1 MPYQKLQKILMTIT
15 SRSDI
20 MLAVFLVTI
29 AFMMILPMP
38 TLLIDILIGLN
49 LSGSI
54 LLLMLAVYISSPL
67 MFSAFPAVLL
77 LTTLF
82 RLALS
87 ISTTRLILLQADAG
101 QIVQTF
107 GDFVV
112 QGNLVVGFVVFL
124 IITIVQFIV
133 ITKGSERV
141 AEVSARFSLDAM
153 PGKQMSID
161 SDLRSG
167 LLTLDEARRR
177 RSNLEKE
184 SQLFG
189 SMDGAM
195 KFVKGDAIAG
205 LIIIF
210 VNIIGGI
217 SVGIMQNNMEFGEA
231 TEIYSILTI
240 GDGLVAQIPALFISI
255 TAGII
260 VTRVTVDDKNNLGED
275 IGKQILAQPKAL
287 LAAAAVAFMMGFVPG
302 FPTPVFIFLGTLL
315 GMTGFLLHKARTN
328 HFQET
333 ETATVMGRDEG
344 QGHSNE
350 LEVLRTD
357 AGATPSAPVM
367 LEISEKARV
376 LLSPETLNTDLISV
390 RRNLYNDLGIL
401 LPGIALRFAHDLPDG
416 DYIIHIQDVPTE
428 RGNLG
433 VGKVFVDQTAKD
445 LDVKQIPYQEDTASD
460 GQGGMPRIWVDSQ
473 HSSKLVANG
482 IKTLS
487 PATILCNH
495 IAYAL
500 RIYAGQLMGIQE
512 AHKLFQKL
520 ESAGYGDL
528 LKETQSVLSNPV
540 IADVLKRLVDEQI
553 SIKNLRQ
560 ILESLIRWG
569 EREKDPALLAE
580 YVRIDLKR
588 QITYA
593 FSGGA
598 NTLPAYLLT
607 PETESVIRGSIRQS
621 QTGTFLSLDQDAS
634 KQLLTAINHVLN
646 QANVAGGDKTR
657 PVILTTT
664 EIRRFLREHIQPFFN
679 DLPVLSFQELTPHV
693 TIEPAGNIQL
703 ETGAAS

>member
-1 MPYQKLQKILMTIT
+1 MPYEKLQTLLMNVTR
-15 SRSDI
+15 RSDI

-38 TLLIDILIGLN
+38 TLLIDLLIGLN

-54 LLLMLAVYISSPL
+54 LLLMMSIYISSPL

-101 QIVQTF
+101 DIVQTF

-112 QGNLVVGFVVFL
+112 SGNLVVGFVVFL

-167 LLTLDEARRR
+167 LLTLDNARKK

-217 SVGIMQNNMEFGEA
+217 SVGIMQNNMDFASA
-231 TEIYSILTI
+231 TEVYSILTI
-240 GDGLVAQIPALFISI
+240 GDGLVAQIPALFIAI

-287 LAAAAVAFMMGFVPG
+287 MAAATVAFLMGFVPG
-302 FPTPVFIFLGTLL
+302 FPTAVFLVLSFTL
-315 GMTGFLLHKARTN
+315 GMVGYLLYRNTAN

-333 ETATVMGRDEG
+333 EAATVIGKDDN
-344 QGHSNE
+344 QAE
-350 LEVLRTD
+350 LERLSTD
-357 AGATPSAPVM
+357 AGATPSATV
-367 LEISEKARV
+367 LVEISEKARIT
-376 LLSPETLNTDLISV
+376 LSPQLLNDQFIVV
-390 RRNLYNDLGIL
+390 RRNLYNDLGL
-401 LPGIALRFAHDLPDG
+401 LIPGIAIRFVNHLNDG
-416 DYIIHIQDVPTE
+416 DYLIYIQDVPAE
-428 RGNLG
+428 QGNLG
-433 VGKVFVDQTAKD
+433 LGKVFVDHEGQT
-445 LDVKQIPYQEDTASD
+445 LDTQKIPYQMDSSSVDQSAS
-460 GQGGMPRIWVDSQ
+460 MPRVWVDEE
-473 HSSKLVANG
+473 HAAKLAAND

-487 PATILCNH
+487 PDKVLSNH
-495 IAYAL
+495 VAYAL
-500 RIYAGQLMGIQE
+500 RKHAGQLMGVQE
-512 AHKLFQKL
+512 AYKLFQKL

-528 LKETQSVLSNPV
+528 LKETQSILPNPL
-540 IADVLKRLVDEQI
+540 IANILKRLVEENI

-560 ILESLIRWG
+560 ILESMIRFG
-569 EREKDPALLAE
+569 EKEKDPLMLTE
-580 YVRIDLKR
+580 FVRSDLKR
-588 QITYA
+588 QISHA
-593 FSGGA
+593 FSAGT
-598 NTLPAYLLT
+598 NKIPAYLLT
-607 PETESVIRGSIRQS
+607 PDTESRIRGCLRQS
-621 QTGTFLSLDQDAS
+621 QGGSFLSLDQETS
-634 KQLLTAINHVLN
+634 KQFLSAIQQEELKHGKN
-646 QANVAGGDKTR
+646 KIR
-657 PVILTTT
+657 PVILTTS
-664 EIRRFLREHIQPFFN
+664 ELRRYLRNHIHPFFS

-693 TIEPAGNIQL
+693 TIEPAGHLSL
-703 ETGAAS
+703 EVNT